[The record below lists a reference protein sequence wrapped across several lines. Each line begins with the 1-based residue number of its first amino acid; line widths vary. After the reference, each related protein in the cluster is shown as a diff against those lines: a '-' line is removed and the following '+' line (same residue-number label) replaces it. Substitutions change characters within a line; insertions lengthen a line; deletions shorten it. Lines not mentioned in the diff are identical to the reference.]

1 MVTPPPNAAAQRL
14 LDQFLAEPGTRVLSE
29 IVAWLL
35 DAQPG
40 QVGFES
46 PRTRRLGA
54 LHDAIARHE
63 RSERLLIKLR
73 EVWMHHSGV
82 RLLAEV
88 GLPVHSTLLKESAE
102 RLVDR
107 IVPRLDP
114 ADDLF
119 VFVARLKLA
128 DEDIA
133 WVEGLAAEAGA
144 PWREILAIPEAS
156 FGGAAR
162 LVAHRLAAA
171 GVNRALLLLDS
182 TAPDSESPFLR
193 LPAAVEALIAA
204 PADSAMQAAYAAVRA
219 DVDESTRSAHRALD
233 ERGVSTDVLFTLES
247 IDILLRRLDELL
259 GAVSGRTDRRLLAG
273 ELLRGSRSQR
283 GIRSLAHNTVKRLA
297 LTVTE
302 HTAETGEHY
311 QARNREEWDATGRSA
326 SGAGVLT
333 AFTAVIKY
341 LLASVP
347 VAPVLQGLGATLN
360 YSLSFMAIQFAHF
373 TLASKQPAMTGA
385 ALASALGDRDA
396 LERQVELVAGIS
408 RSQMAATIGNVFATV
423 PIAVLVAAAVRWMS
437 GTPLLDEETA
447 LHSVHMVHPL
457 LSLTIPYAMLT
468 GVFLWASSLAAGWAK
483 NWSAYR
489 GLPAAL
495 SRHRGLSAA
504 LGPNFAA
511 GAGDF
516 AAKHLSGV
524 VGYVTL
530 GVLLGFVPVA
540 VTSFMGVPLEVRHVT
555 LQAASL
561 ALASASLFGTAAF
574 AWSDLAWG
582 GLAIGL
588 IGICNIGV
596 SFALALHTAMR
607 ARDLGADER
616 ARLWG
621 AIRAAFRE
629 NPRRFLWRPQ
639 A

>member
-1 MVTPPPNAAAQRL
+1 MVTQPSNAAAQRL

-29 IVAWLL
+29 ILAWLL

-40 QVGFES
+40 LIGLES

-54 LHDAIARHE
+54 LHDAIERHE
-63 RSERLLIKLR
+63 RSDRIRAKFR
-73 EVWMHHSGV
+73 EVWAHHSGV

-88 GLPVHSTLLKESAE
+88 GLPVHSTLLKESTE

-119 VFVARLKLA
+119 VLVARLKLR
-128 DEDIA
+128 DDDIA
-133 WVEGLAAEAGA
+133 WVEGLSVSDVA
-144 PWREILAIPEAS
+144 PWRDLVAIPAS
-156 FGGAAR
+156 SFAGAAR

-171 GVNRALLLLDS
+171 GVNRELLLLDS
-182 TAPDSESPFLR
+182 SAPDSESPFLR
-193 LPAAVEALIAA
+193 LPGTVEALINASADAA
-204 PADSAMQAAYAAVRA
+204 ALAAYRSVRA
-219 DVDESTRSAHRALD
+219 DVDEASRAAHRALD
-233 ERGVSTDVLFTLES
+233 ERGVSTDVLFTLEL
-247 IDILLRRLDELL
+247 IDILLRRLDELVGAL
-259 GAVSGRTDRRLLAG
+259 GGKTDRRLLAG

-283 GIRSLAHNTVKRLA
+283 GVRSLAHNTVKRLA

-311 QARNREEWDATGRSA
+311 VARNRAEFDETGRSA
-326 SGAGVLT
+326 AGAGVLT

-341 LLASVP
+341 MLAAAP
-347 VAPVLQGLGATLN
+347 FAPVVQGFGAALN
-360 YSLSFMAIQFAHF
+360 YSLSFIAIQFAHF

-385 ALASALGDRDA
+385 ALAAALGDRDA
-396 LERQVELVAGIS
+396 VARQVELVAGIS
-408 RSQMAATIGNVFATV
+408 RSQVAATIGNVFATV
-423 PIAVLVAAAVRWMS
+423 PVAVLISVVVRWLS
-437 GTPLLDEETA
+437 GAPVLNEETA
-447 LHSVHMVHPL
+447 LHSVHAVHPL

-489 GLPAAL
+489 GLPEAL
-495 SRHRGLSAA
+495 TRHRGLSAA
-504 LGPNFAA
+504 FGANVAIR
-511 GAGDF
+511 AGDF
-516 AAKHLSGV
+516 AARHLSGI

-540 VTSFMGVPLEVRHVT
+540 VTSFLGVPLEVRHVT

-574 AWSDLAWG
+574 AWSDVAWG

-588 IGICNIGV
+588 IGLCDIGV

-621 AIRAAFRE
+621 AIRGTFRE
-629 NPRRFLWRPQ
+629 SPSRFLWRPR

>member
-1 MVTPPPNAAAQRL
+1 MVTQPPNAAAQRL

-29 IVAWLL
+29 ILAWLL

-40 QVGFES
+40 LIGFES

-54 LHDAIARHE
+54 LHDAIERHE
-63 RSERLLIKLR
+63 RSDRLGAKLR
-73 EVWMHHSGV
+73 EVWEHHSGV

-107 IVPRLDP
+107 LVPRSDP
-114 ADDLF
+114 ADDLY
-119 VFVARLKLA
+119 VLVARLKLR
-128 DEDIA
+128 DDDIA
-133 WVEGLAAEAGA
+133 WLEGLSPDDIA
-144 PWREILAIPEAS
+144 PWRSIVAIPAAT
-156 FGGAAR
+156 FAGAAR

-171 GVNRALLLLDS
+171 GVNRELLQLNAS
-182 TAPDSESPFLR
+182 APDGESPFLR

-204 PADSAMQAAYAAVRA
+204 PIDAVRQAAYAAVRA
-219 DVDESTRSAHRALD
+219 DVDDASRAAHRALD
-233 ERGVSTDVLFTLES
+233 ERGVSTDVLFTLEL
-247 IDILLRRLDELL
+247 IDILLRRLDELVGAL
-259 GAVSGRTDRRLLAG
+259 GGNTDRRLLAG

-283 GIRSLAHNTVKRLA
+283 GVRSLARNTVKRLA

-311 QARNREEWDATGRSA
+311 VARNRAEFDATGRSA
-326 SGAGVLT
+326 AGAGVLT

-341 LLASVP
+341 VLAA
-347 VAPVLQGLGATLN
+347 APFAPAVQGLGAALN
-360 YSLSFMAIQFAHF
+360 YSLSFIAIQFAHF

-385 ALASALGDRDA
+385 ALAAALGDRDA
-396 LERQVELVAGIS
+396 VARQVELVAGIS
-408 RSQMAATIGNVFATV
+408 RSQVAATIGNVFATV
-423 PIAVLVAAAVRWMS
+423 PVAVLISVVVRWLS
-437 GTPLLDEETA
+437 GAPVLNEETA
-447 LHSVHMVHPL
+447 LHSVHAVHPL
-457 LSLTIPYAMLT
+457 FSLTIPYAMLT

-489 GLPAAL
+489 GLPEAL

-504 LGPNFAA
+504 LGHSVAIR
-511 GAGDF
+511 AGDF
-516 AAKHLSGV
+516 AARHLSGI
-524 VGYVTL
+524 VGYLTL

-540 VTSFMGVPLEVRHVT
+540 VSSFLGIPLEVRHVT

-561 ALASASLFGTAAF
+561 ALASASLFGTPAF
-574 AWSDLAWG
+574 AWSEAAWG

-607 ARDLGADER
+607 ARDLGTGER
-616 ARLWG
+616 ARLWA

-629 NPRRFLWRPQ
+629 RPSRFLWRPRD
-639 A
+639 